1 MRCGISKLFMQ
12 PNWKSRIM
20 CIKFESNKARWL
32 HLDGGC
38 MCLNQSPQRRRYW
51 PHLSKAS
58 QTWNLYRVHSL
69 TRQNEIVRLLIEQD
83 HKFFFNSQHMRG
95 IYQLNWIERKNTNKY
110 SAEIYFFFFFNS
122 VQFLWPGNQAIRNR
136 KNKKKKKTSWLVL

>member
-95 IYQLNWIERKNTNKY
+95 IYQLNWKKKY
-110 SAEIYFFFFFNS
+110 KQIFGRNIFFFSFS
-122 VQFLWPGNQAIRNR
+122 IRFSSFGLVIRPSEIGKTKR
-136 KNKKKKKTSWLVL
+136 KRKPLD